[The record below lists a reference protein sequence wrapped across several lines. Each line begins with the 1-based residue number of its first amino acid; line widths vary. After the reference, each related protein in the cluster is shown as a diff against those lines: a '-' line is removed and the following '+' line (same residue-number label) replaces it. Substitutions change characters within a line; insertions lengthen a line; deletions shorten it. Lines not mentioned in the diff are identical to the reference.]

1 MEEAKKSTDVN
12 LTAFEILQAVTGE
25 LPCYASPNWKVFD
38 KKKDPP
44 KKNPSAGLGKAQ
56 GRQGQNEKALG

>member
-1 MEEAKKSTDVN
+1 MAKIKKSTDVN

-25 LPCYASPNWKVFD
+25 LPCYASTHWKVSD
-38 KKKDPP
+38 MKKDPP

-56 GRQGQNEKALG
+56 GLEGQNKKLLG